1 MKRYIIIFAL
11 VTACCLSAC
20 GNNPKAEK
28 EPVAGNQTGVNLTD
42 STAVSEKSGTENW
55 NRSVIADALGE
66 KEESKSVRTV
76 MAGLETI
83 GIGKIQSASLIQ
95 ENGEDVLIVD
105 TENGET
111 YRVYLTGGK
120 TMDAVQNGSTGEWLI
135 TSER

>member
-1 MKRYIIIFAL
+1 M
-11 VTACCLSAC
+11 
-20 GNNPKAEK
+20 
-28 EPVAGNQTGVNLTD
+28 NLTD

-105 TENGET
+105 TESGET

-120 TMDAVQNGSTGEWLI
+120 TMDAVQSGSTGEWLI